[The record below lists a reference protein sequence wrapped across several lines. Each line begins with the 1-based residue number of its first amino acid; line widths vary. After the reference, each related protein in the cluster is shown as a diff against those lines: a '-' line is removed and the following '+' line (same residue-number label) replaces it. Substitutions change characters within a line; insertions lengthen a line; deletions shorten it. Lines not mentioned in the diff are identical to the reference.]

1 MTGFS
6 LGALDYVAFGAF
18 FVALCVI
25 GYVAGRREQATSD
38 DYFLAGKKLPWY
50 VVGGSLVASVN
61 STDHFIGMVGWTV
74 LFGISIGMWSWTLV
88 TDITLLVFLW
98 VPFLLASKVFT
109 IPQFLEQ
116 RFDRRI
122 RMWFALIT
130 ILLNIFNFMAAVLY
144 TGGLAIEQL
153 FGWDIALAIVVL
165 GVVAGMWSVYGGLS
179 SVAWT
184 DTFNLIVML
193 LGGAAVVYLGLDAL
207 GGHSVTDGFN
217 IMLERNRAEDGVW
230 ADAVAKH
237 QGVFTGAAEYNRLSV
252 LQPADHM
259 ASPTLGMILSS
270 FSLGIWFNVMNQFVI
285 QRVLGARDAYHARM
299 GLVFSGLLTLV
310 IPFLIVLPGLIIF
323 AMHPQIL
330 LGEWGQAQADADRSY
345 VQFIQQIL
353 PVGVRGLFLAALFG
367 AVQSTVNAV
376 LNSTA
381 TIFTLDIY
389 KERINRDA
397 SDRQLVR
404 VGVWSSV
411 ITLIIAIG
419 IGILVSHSK
428 VSIFYYMQIL
438 NAFFAAPFAA
448 IFMMGVLWKRM
459 NVRGAIAALAAGF
472 IFATLLKIAPGTI
485 DGFPRWA
492 DTILNQA
499 GLVLIVSVIAGII
512 GSLTAPPPSAA
523 QTPESLTFSWSNPI
537 LRSGFG
543 KRPLT
548 NVLTW
553 WLVML
558 ALFAVIV
565 VIFSPLVF
573 A

>member
-1 MTGFS
+1 MAHFN
-6 LGALDYVAFGAF
+6 LGALDYLAFGVF
-18 FVALCVI
+18 FIMLSIV
-25 GYVAGRREQATSD
+25 GYLAGRREQESSN

-61 STDHFIGMVGWTV
+61 STDHFVGMVGWTV

-88 TDITLLVFLW
+88 TDITLLVFVW

-109 IPQFLEQ
+109 IPQFLQQ
-116 RFDRRI
+116 RFDGRI
-122 RMWFALIT
+122 RMAFALIT
-130 ILLNIFNFMAAVLY
+130 ILLNVFNFMAAVLY

-153 FGWDIALAIVVL
+153 FGWDITLAIVVL
-165 GVVAGMWSVYGGLS
+165 GIVAGMWSVYGGLS

-193 LGGAAVVYLGLDAL
+193 LGGSAVVYLGLNAL
-207 GGHSVTDGFN
+207 GHDSVFDGIR

-230 ADAVAKH
+230 AQAVAKH
-237 QGVFTGAAEYNRLSV
+237 QNLFTEAGDYNRLSV
-252 LQPADHM
+252 LQPADHL

-270 FSLGIWFNVMNQFVI
+270 LSVGIWFNVMNQFVI

-310 IPFLIVLPGLIIF
+310 IPFIIVIPGLIIF
-323 AMHPQIL
+323 AMHPEIL
-330 LGEWGQAQADADRSY
+330 LGDWNQAQADADRSY
-345 VQFIQQIL
+345 IQLIQQIM
-353 PVGVRGLFLAALFG
+353 PIGIRGLFLAALFG

-389 KERINRDA
+389 KERINRAA
-397 SDRQLVR
+397 SDRKLVK

-411 ITLIIAIG
+411 ITLIIAIA
-419 IGILVSHSK
+419 IGILVSKSK
-428 VSIFYYMQIL
+428 ISIFYYMQIL

-448 IFMMGVLWKRM
+448 IFMMGVLWRRM
-459 NVRGAIAALAAGF
+459 NTRGAIYALIAGF
-472 IFATLLKIAPGTI
+472 VAATLLKIAPGMI
-485 DGFPRWA
+485 EGFPRWA

-499 GLVLIVSVIAGII
+499 GLVLIVSVLAGVI
-512 GSLTAPPPSAA
+512 GSLTAPPPAPS
-523 QTPESLTFSWSNPI
+523 QVPDSMIFSWSNPI
-537 LRSGFG
+537 LRAGFG
-543 KRPLT
+543 KHLSSS
-548 NVLTW
+548 VITW

-558 ALFAVIV
+558 VLFGGIV

-573 A
+573 K